1 MMRQLAVREVTM
13 KTCMHCKKTKPLESF
28 RKAPRMRDG
37 RENGCKDCHNERR
50 RAAYHANPQPVL
62 ERNGRWAKA
71 NKKATNEYRKSW
83 SRKGYVH
90 YRSAK
95 RRQEI
100 ANLSDSYVRQIL
112 VGDSTLT
119 HADIPQPMV
128 DVHREVL
135 RLKRAI
141 RDEKC

>member
-1 MMRQLAVREVTM
+1 M
-13 KTCMHCKKTKPLESF
+13 KTCMHCKKAKPLESF

-50 RAAYHANPQPVL
+50 RAAYRANPMPTL
-62 ERNGRWAKA
+62 DRNGKWARK
-71 NKKATNEYRKSW
+71 NGDKINSYRKSW

-119 HADIPQPMV
+119 HADIPQALV
-128 DVHREVL
+128 DAHREVL

-141 RDEKC
+141 RDEKR

>member
-1 MMRQLAVREVTM
+1 M
-13 KTCMHCKKTKPLESF
+13 KTCIHCQQSKPLDAF
-28 RKAPRMRDG
+28 RKSTRMTGG
-37 RENGCKDCHNERR
+37 RENGCKECHNERR
-50 RAAYHANPQPVL
+50 RQRYAENPADILAANRQWASNNRDHVNSYR
-62 ERNGRWAKA
+62 RN
-71 NKKATNEYRKSW
+71 W

-112 VGDSTLT
+112 AGNSTLS
-119 HADIPQPMV
+119 HADIPQSLV

-141 RDEKC
+141 RDEKR

>member
-1 MMRQLAVREVTM
+1 M
-13 KTCMHCKKTKPLESF
+13 KTCMHCGKTKPMELF
-28 RKAPRMRDG
+28 RKAQRMRDG
-37 RENGCKDCHNERR
+37 RENGCKECHNERR
-50 RAAYHANPQPVL
+50 RKRYAENPDRTLAANRQ
-62 ERNGRWAKA
+62 WAA
-71 NKKATNEYRKSW
+71 DNRDHVNSYRRSW
-83 SRKGYVH
+83 SRKGDVH

-119 HADIPQPMV
+119 HADIPQSLV
-128 DVHREVL
+128 DAHREVL

-141 RDEKC
+141 RDEKR

>member
-1 MMRQLAVREVTM
+1 M
-13 KTCMHCKKTKPLESF
+13 KTCMHCRQTKPLEMF
-28 RKAPRMRDG
+28 RKASRMRDG

-50 RAAYHANPQPVL
+50 RKRYADRPEDTLAANRQ
-62 ERNGRWAKA
+62 WASD
-71 NKKATNEYRKSW
+71 NRDHVNSYRRSW

-119 HADIPQPMV
+119 YVDIPQPMV
-128 DVHREVL
+128 DAHRELL
-135 RLKRAI
+135 RLKRAL
-141 RDEKC
+141 RHEKR

>member
-1 MMRQLAVREVTM
+1 M
-13 KTCMHCKKTKPLESF
+13 KTCMHCKKTKPLELF
-28 RKAPRMRDG
+28 RKALRMRDG

-50 RAAYHANPQPVL
+50 RAAYRADPRATL
-62 ERNGRWAKA
+62 DRNGRWARENSDKV
-71 NKKATNEYRKSW
+71 NIYRKSW

-119 HADIPQPMV
+119 HADIPQSLV
-128 DVHREVL
+128 DAHREVL
-135 RLKRAI
+135 RLKRAL
-141 RDEKC
+141 RDEKR